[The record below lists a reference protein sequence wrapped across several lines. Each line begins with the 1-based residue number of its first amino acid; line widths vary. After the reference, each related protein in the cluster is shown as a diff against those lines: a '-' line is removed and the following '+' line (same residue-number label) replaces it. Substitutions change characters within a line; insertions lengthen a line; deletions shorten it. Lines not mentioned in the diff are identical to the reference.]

1 MTDTDKQ
8 RHEQTTKQNQQ
19 QQQQQQ
25 QQRKSK
31 QTANK
36 VYKQTKW
43 DYSVSLMTNLYAA
56 LIRQDKV
63 LRENK

>member
-8 RHEQTTKQNQQ
+8 RDMSKRRNKTK
-19 QQQQQQ
+19 QQQQ

-43 DYSVSLMTNLYAA
+43 DSSVSLMTNLYAA

-63 LRENK
+63 LRDNK